1 MNMARERIELKPLDP
16 KTLAAMPNLPFI
28 GRKRINFRLPES
40 DPDSKIVAY
49 FLERNKKNLSKIIRQ
64 LLAIAAEGK
73 LSTAINKENSDNGYG
88 EIAEIADGL
97 DAFLDSF

>member
-1 MNMARERIELKPLDP
+1 MARERIDLKALNP
-16 KTLAAMPNLPFI
+16 KTLAAMDVLPII
-28 GRKRINFRLPES
+28 GRKRINIRLPDS

-49 FLERNKKNLSKIIRQ
+49 FLEVNKKNISKIIRQ

-73 LSTAINKENSDNGYG
+73 LSTAINQENNDNGYG
-88 EIAEIADGL
+88 DISSITDSL